1 MKKSTILNIAA
12 AAAGLG
18 FCVLADGGGV
28 VSNTLR
34 LVLEFIAINAIFVL
48 GVNLVNGYLGVFSL
62 AHAGIMAVG
71 GYAASLASMY
81 LLKSPALFP
90 LSLLIG
96 GCASMLVGLLIAFPS
111 FSVRG
116 DYLAIITLGASLLVQ
131 SVLENIDAVG
141 AARGLRPIPHYTSL
155 TWCFAALVLA
165 MIAVRRLVGSK
176 YGRSLLAIRRD
187 QVAAELVSV
196 DVRHA
201 KLVAFGFSSFL
212 IGVSGGL
219 LCHLL
224 SYTNPGAYGYS
235 LIVDGLIMVYLG
247 GIGSI
252 TGSIA
257 GAAIW
262 QLLVQTLRPVGLWRW
277 ILGGVILIALMI
289 FKPEGLFGNAEFSWR
304 WLGGRLKAARARLSR
319 GGARGKRS
327 GGAE

>member
-1 MKKSTILNIAA
+1 MKKSTLLNLAVA
-12 AAAGLG
+12 VAGLA
-18 FCVLADGGGV
+18 FCVLTEETGLI
-28 VSNTLR
+28 SNTLK
-34 LVLEFIAINAIFVL
+34 LVLEFIAINSILVL
-48 GVNLVNGYLGVFSL
+48 GINIINGYLGVFSM
-62 AHAGIMAVG
+62 AHAGIMAIG

-81 LLKSPALFP
+81 FLPSPELFP
-90 LSLLIG
+90 VSLLIG
-96 GCASMLVGLLIAFPS
+96 GFASMLIGLLIAFPS

-116 DYLAIITLGASLLVQ
+116 DYLAIITLGFSLLIQ
-131 SVLENIDAVG
+131 SLLENIDFVG
-141 AARGLRPIPHYTSL
+141 ASRGLRPIPHYTNL
-155 TWCFAALVLA
+155 IWCYLCFVLA
-165 MIAVRRLVGSK
+165 IVVVKRLVKSK

-201 KLVAFGFSSFL
+201 KLVAFGLSAFL

-252 TGSIA
+252 TGSVA

-262 QLLVQTLRPVGLWRW
+262 QVLVQTLRPVGMWRW
-277 ILGGVILIALMI
+277 ILGGIILIVLMI
-289 FKPEGLFGNAEFSWR
+289 FKPDGIFGNAEFSWR
-304 WLGGRLKAARARLSR
+304 WLAGKVVASGRFFARK
-319 GGARGKRS
+319 GARS
-327 GGAE
+327 GGGK